1 MARGK
6 EAAQA
11 ANRRAETAQQEL
23 HDLRQQFAE
32 REAAYQREA
41 IELRTEIQK
50 LNNRLVSEVGTL
62 AGTAVHQAEM
72 RVEQVRIEERE
83 AARQRVIA
91 GFALMH
97 EITMQV
103 NPDLPRFR
111 EDETADIADMLGVN
125 AQEFREACYPE
136 LASAYPRSIRRRTN
150 ARIRRGVSL
159 QEQRQQRSKMFPG
172 RASG

>member
-23 HDLRQQFAE
+23 HELRQQFATF
-32 REAAYQREA
+32 REEAKQRED
-41 IELRTEIQK
+41 ELLAELQK
-50 LNNRLVSEVGTL
+50 TKNRLVSEVDAL
-62 AGTAVHQAEM
+62 AGDAVRSAEM
-72 RVEQVRIEERE
+72 RVEQVRAEERE

-111 EDETADIADMLGVN
+111 EDEIADIADILGVN

-136 LASAYPRSIRRRTN
+136 LASSYPRSVRRRTN

-159 QEQRQQRSKMFPG
+159 QEQRQQRPRMFPG